1 MCETLKSTNKKPK
14 VDVYLNQN
22 EKLDQISESIMI
34 KALHELTNNK
44 PLQYITSETE
54 FYGLKF
60 NLSESVLIPRPE
72 TEELVEWI
80 IKDHV
85 KKEDEFKIWG
95 SGNPLREFLFVDD
108 LANCIEF
115 IINKDVKHDLI
126 NVGSGV
132 EISILDLAELIK
144 NVVGYEGKISND
156 LTKPDGNP
164 RKLLDSSIINSYGWE
179 PEISL
184 EEGLV
189 KTYDW
194 FLKNLN

>member
-1 MCETLKSTNKKPK
+1 M
-14 VDVYLNQN
+14 
-22 EKLDQISESIMI
+22 
-34 KALHELTNNK
+34 
-44 PLQYITSETE
+44 
-54 FYGLKF
+54 F
-60 NLSESVLIPRPE
+60 
-72 TEELVEWI
+72 
-80 IKDHV
+80 
-85 KKEDEFKIWG
+85 
-95 SGNPLREFLFVDD
+95 
-108 LANCIEF
+108 EF
-115 IINKDVKHDLI
+115 IINKYVKHDLI
-126 NVGSGV
+126 NVCSCV

>member
-1 MCETLKSTNKKPK
+1 MSGKLEHTNSPYAMAKIAGIEMGRAMNSQFGHNVINLMPTNLYGPNDNFDKTSSHVIPGLIRRMHEAK
-14 VDVYLNQN
+14 
-22 EKLDQISESIMI
+22 IS
-34 KALHELTNNK
+34 
-44 PLQYITSETE
+44 
-54 FYGLKF
+54 
-60 NLSESVLIPRPE
+60 
-72 TEELVEWI
+72 
-80 IKDHV
+80 
-85 KKEDEFKIWG
+85 KEDEFKIWG

-144 NVVGYEGKISND
+144 NVVGHEGKISND

-179 PEISL
+179 PK
-184 EEGLV
+184 LV
-189 KTYDW
+189 
-194 FLKNLN
+194 LKRV